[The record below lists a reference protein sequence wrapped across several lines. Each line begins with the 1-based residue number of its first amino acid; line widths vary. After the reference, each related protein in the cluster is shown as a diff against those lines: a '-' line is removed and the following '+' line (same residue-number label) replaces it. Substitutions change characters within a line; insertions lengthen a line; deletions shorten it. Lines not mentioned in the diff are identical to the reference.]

1 MNNER
6 EKKELNDKIHQL
18 EQERLYSELRNL
30 KEQNNVNTNIGIA
43 NLAKPSGGNVVVQ
56 QQQAVNASSP
66 IVVYE
71 DGRLTY
77 PFGIYCLF
85 LLLNLFLPGV
95 GSIVAGILYGKTSR
109 LGDRT
114 GNLICH
120 GIAQLIF
127 AITIFGWVWAIRD
140 ALNYFARG
148 SNYFARGSCSIC
160 ACFD

>member
-109 LGDRT
+109 LLT
-114 GNLICH
+114 EQEI
-120 GIAQLIF
+120 
-127 AITIFGWVWAIRD
+127 
-140 ALNYFARG
+140 
-148 SNYFARGSCSIC
+148 
-160 ACFD
+160 